1 MSKREDIE
9 RRLDLAADLALR
21 TRDRIESAINNGE
34 VPSWIQDACNVL
46 ERASVQYGE
55 LSEQLKPAT
64 AAPVD
69 GEPALGDFGDR
80 ELRSA
85 LFTFQSLTIH

>member
-1 MSKREDIE
+1 MSKHEDIE

-21 TRDRIESAINNGE
+21 TRDRIEAAINNGE
-34 VPSWIQDACNVL
+34 VPSWVQDACNVL

-55 LSEQLKPAT
+55 LSEQLKPAHSEEIG
-64 AAPVD
+64 P
-69 GEPALGDFGDR
+69 ER
-80 ELRSA
+80 ELPSA

>member
-1 MSKREDIE
+1 MSNREDIE

-21 TRDRIESAINNGE
+21 TRDRIEAAINNGE

-55 LSEQLKPAT
+55 LSEQLKPTVAGDPVPDHELT
-64 AAPVD
+64 AP
-69 GEPALGDFGDR
+69 
-80 ELRSA
+80 
-85 LFTFQSLTIH
+85 LFTFQSLTLH

>member
-1 MSKREDIE
+1 MSNRDDVE

-21 TRDRIESAINNGE
+21 TRDRIEAAINNGE
-34 VPSWIQDACNVL
+34 VPSWVQDACNVL

-55 LSEQLKPAT
+55 LSEQLKPAQT
-64 AAPVD
+64 D
-69 GEPALGDFGDR
+69 EIGHDR
-80 ELRSA
+80 ELPAA

>member
-1 MSKREDIE
+1 MSNREDIE

-21 TRDRIESAINNGE
+21 TRDRIETAINNGE

-55 LSEQLKPAT
+55 LSERLNPA
-64 AAPVD
+64 AAGD
-69 GEPALGDFGDR
+69 PAPERDLGGP
-80 ELRSA
+80 
-85 LFTFQSLTIH
+85 LFTFQSLTLH

>member
-1 MSKREDIE
+1 MSNKEDIE

-21 TRDRIESAINNGE
+21 TRDRIEAAIGNGE

-55 LSEQLKPAT
+55 LSEQLRPGAVEEVSTEHEAPA
-64 AAPVD
+64 AV
-69 GEPALGDFGDR
+69 
-80 ELRSA
+80 
-85 LFTFQSLTIH
+85 FTLQSLTLH